1 MPTIIDAW
9 AEKCLAD
16 QHLGDAAHDREVIET
31 LRALLKRRISPQQAA
46 ASLAAAYDP
55 LIRSGET
62 STANLWGIYCAA
74 IAALGHD
81 QSNLDPLVQTL
92 LCVGRL
98 PDVVDDDGRL
108 VVTENG
114 SVFWREVPGFPFW
127 LSRGPAS
134 NPRQRTKSTASINAA
149 AFGSQYLRALD
160 DRDHGH
166 GHGGPRTGMLAVAH
180 ATLADALGRGDFDPA
195 ESDAWE
201 CARASLPLAATWILT
216 AGRSIYR
223 AARDGWPDGS
233 GGRGVPLGLE
243 VWGLWRER
251 FGELA
256 RLDGG
261 RLGVGRCAGEAV
273 GEMGKIEEEEAGG
286 GGEG

>member
-1 MPTIIDAW
+1 MPTITDAW
-9 AEKCLAD
+9 AEKLLAD

-62 STANLWGIYCAA
+62 STANLWAIYCAA

-81 QSNLDPLVQTL
+81 QSNLDLLVQTL

-114 SVFWREVPGFPFW
+114 SVFWCEVPGFPFW
-127 LSRGPAS
+127 LSQGS
-134 NPRQRTKSTASINAA
+134 LPRQRTKSTASLNAA

-160 DRDHGH
+160 DRDRDH
-166 GHGGPRTGMLAVAH
+166 GPRTAMLALAH

-201 CARASLPLAATWILT
+201 SARASLPLAATWILT

-233 GGRGVPLGLE
+233 GGRDNVDQLP
-243 VWGLWRER
+243 W
-251 FGELA
+251 
-256 RLDGG
+256 
-261 RLGVGRCAGEAV
+261 
-273 GEMGKIEEEEAGG
+273 KH
-286 GGEG
+286 